1 MIAEQGH
8 VDKINIITDRME
20 KANAEI
26 DLVE

>member
-1 MIAEQGH
+1 MKAEQVH
-8 VDKINIITDRME
+8 VDKINTITDKME